1 VPRKAKR
8 TLSNIDFSKEG
19 AHLALV
25 SKEQGGPA
33 NGHDYAVVMKATNLS
48 PEVIQ
53 KMQQVQVTLELPE
66 FLRRFFSLYSE
77 DAEVL
82 ARMLGYVPP
91 ETKDEWNYEDYIQS
105 KLDSYKVLKSLHEAS
120 SINDVLNSLSED
132 EHLKLRNDQAMLE
145 KAFSNSSVKDEEG
158 ESGAVTKVKDPE
170 KETKASPSE
179 SVNKGN
185 TMDEKVEKAQ
195 FDAVQKAL
203 DEQKEALQKALELVE
218 TFKAKE
224 KEAIQKARFAEVKT
238 AVKDEDKA
246 EVLFKALSLIDSS
259 EEFTAVVKVLADM
272 TAQIEKSELF
282 EEKGS
287 AAQEESE
294 VKESLVAKAV
304 KANLKK

>member
-1 VPRKAKR
+1 
-8 TLSNIDFSKEG
+8 
-19 AHLALV
+19 
-25 SKEQGGPA
+25 
-33 NGHDYAVVMKATNLS
+33 
-48 PEVIQ
+48 
-53 KMQQVQVTLELPE
+53 
-66 FLRRFFSLYSE
+66 
-77 DAEVL
+77 
-82 ARMLGYVPP
+82 
-91 ETKDEWNYEDYIQS
+91 
-105 KLDSYKVLKSLHEAS
+105 
-120 SINDVLNSLSED
+120 
-132 EHLKLRNDQAMLE
+132 
-145 KAFSNSSVKDEEG
+145 
-158 ESGAVTKVKDPE
+158 
-170 KETKASPSE
+170 
-179 SVNKGN
+179 
-185 TMDEKVEKAQ
+185 MDEKVEKAQ

-287 AAQEESE
+287 AAQEEPE